1 MPHLPKSL
9 APVRSAVVSLL
20 RPRHHFSNLYT
31 ATDIAEALNVAA
43 NVSGNPAIDRDVDAS
58 LVLRAFAFDG
68 MDEIFLSL
76 KDVFGYWRNPYGLY
90 VRKPVR
96 AARNDG
102 GVLAIGRFAT
112 IEEASRAAIVPWE
125 SILEDDARVGLV
137 AYLKAASKPKVSK
150 RKRTISISPCNG
162 RTQRP
167 PLTTIGSRN
176 ISSFPDGTK
185 MHYLIGGGAGT
196 MSIPSNGLILA
207 KKFRQNLSSPLTDDE
222 NAW

>member
-1 MPHLPKSL
+1 MGEAPTSKKIDVSNLKGGRHALRAFLIPVAMPHLPKSL

-43 NVSGNPAIDRDVDAS
+43 NVSGNPAIDRGVDAS

-76 KDVFGYWRNPYGLY
+76 KDVFGYWRNPHGLY

-102 GVLAIGRFAT
+102 GVLVIGRFAT
-112 IEEASRAAIVPWE
+112 IEEARSSR
-125 SILEDDARVGLV
+125 
-137 AYLKAASKPKVSK
+137 
-150 RKRTISISPCNG
+150 
-162 RTQRP
+162 
-167 PLTTIGSRN
+167 
-176 ISSFPDGTK
+176 
-185 MHYLIGGGAGT
+185 M
-196 MSIPSNGLILA
+196 LA
-207 KKFRQNLSSPLTDDE
+207 QKLLANME
-222 NAW
+222 